1 MKSIPERQLFK
12 ERLVEVLDE
21 TVEPISDGVVEGEIE
36 WSWTGNFG
44 SFTVLIDT
52 EGKIDIVVSDYRESD
67 SVLREDITVEQALRE
82 ARDFKSN
89 RSV

>member
-1 MKSIPERQLFK
+1 MKSIPERQFFK
-12 ERLVEVLDE
+12 EQLVEVLDE

-36 WSWTGNFG
+36 WGRTGNFG
-44 SFTVLIDT
+44 SFTVLIDA
-52 EGKIDIVVSDYRESD
+52 EGKIDIAVSDYRESD

>member
-12 ERLVEVLDE
+12 EQLVEVLDE

-36 WSWTGNFG
+36 RGWTGNFG

-67 SVLREDITVEQALRE
+67 SVLRENITVEQAIRE

>member
-1 MKSIPERQLFK
+1 MKPISERQLSK

-21 TVEPISDGVVEGEIE
+21 PVEPISEGVADGEIE
-36 WSWTGNFG
+36 WGWTGNFG
-44 SFTVLIDT
+44 SFTVLIDA
-52 EGKIDIVVSDYRESD
+52 EGKIDVVVSNYRKSD
-67 SVLREDITVEQALRE
+67 SVLREDITAEQALQE

>member
-1 MKSIPERQLFK
+1 MKSIPECQLFK
-12 ERLVEVLDE
+12 EQLVEVLDE
-21 TVEPISDGVVEGEIE
+21 TVEPIRDGAVEGEIE
-36 WSWTGNFG
+36 WGWTGNLG

-67 SVLREDITVEQALRE
+67 SILREDITVEQALRE

-89 RSV
+89 RIV

>member
-12 ERLVEVLDE
+12 EQLVEVLDE

-36 WSWTGNFG
+36 SGWTGNFG

-52 EGKIDIVVSDYRESD
+52 EGKIDIAVSDYRESD
-67 SVLREDITVEQALRE
+67 SVLREDITIEQTLRE

-89 RSV
+89 RSL

>member
-12 ERLVEVLDE
+12 EQLVEVFDE
-21 TVEPISDGVVEGEIE
+21 TVEPISDGIVEGEIE
-36 WSWTGNFG
+36 WGWTGNFG
-44 SFTVLIDT
+44 SFTVLIDA